1 MLIEAVGEPVTYR
14 WPSGEIQLEPGCPV
28 YLPESR
34 ALKLLAKAQ
43 GKVRLAEPANP
54 DWLAEWRTLA
64 RITDG
69 ITADDPRFQP
79 VMAALEQCDKAF
91 QANDWSA
98 FRRAAMQVREVSG
111 GGEDGNHA

>member
-34 ALKLLAKAQ
+34 ALRLLAKAQ
-43 GKVRLAEPANP
+43 GRVRLAEPANP
-54 DWLAEWRTLA
+54 EWLAEWRALA

-79 VMAALEQCDKAF
+79 IMAALEQCDMAYLAGDWPGF
-91 QANDWSA
+91 Q
-98 FRRAAMQVREVSG
+98 RAALAVKRAV
-111 GGEDGNHA
+111 DGVIS